1 MAKKIIYNPKFVKL
15 ADLKSKENKISTID
29 YLREECY
36 DWAKLKED
44 IKRDG
49 LLCPIRIYFIEDDD
63 APYIADGRHRVKV
76 LKELYSDKHLVP
88 VTLKE
93 GAYMKNCK

>member
-15 ADLKSKENKISTID
+15 GDLKSKERKLTTVD
-29 YLREECY
+29 YLKEDCY
-36 DWAKLKED
+36 EWARLKED

-49 LLCPIRIYFIEDDD
+49 LLNPIRIYFLLDDD
-63 APYIADGRHRVKV
+63 TPYISDGRHRVKV
-76 LKELYSDKHLVP
+76 LKELYSDEHLVP

-93 GAYMKNCK
+93 DTYMKNCI